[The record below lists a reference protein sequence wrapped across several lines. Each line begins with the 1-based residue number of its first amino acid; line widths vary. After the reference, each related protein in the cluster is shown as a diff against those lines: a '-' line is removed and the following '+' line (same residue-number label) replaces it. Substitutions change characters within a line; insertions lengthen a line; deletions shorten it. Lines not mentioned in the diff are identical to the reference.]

1 MRYRGGHSLDTE
13 DELEQYST
21 RSSVRLTG
29 LPEKP
34 DENNYATVMEVF
46 NDAAWVTPPIT
57 AVDID
62 RIYIAGKPDAIQR
75 RSVLIKFA
83 TYFSM
88 KRLVV
93 NIPLKRAERARD
105 MCNVYVE

>member
-46 NDAAWVTPPIT
+46 NDATGGG
-57 AVDID
+57 DSHNNCS
-62 RIYIAGKPDAIQR
+62 RH
-75 RSVLIKFA
+75 RSHLCTLQA
-83 TYFSM
+83 NPTQYSAD
-88 KRLVV
+88 L
-93 NIPLKRAERARD
+93 
-105 MCNVYVE
+105 Y